1 MTIHE
6 ISVDEF
12 SQSRGDTAVIDVRE
26 ISEYQDGHIPGAIN
40 IPLSTVPDNVAIFS
54 QHATVFVVCQ
64 VGGRSMRACEYIA
77 AQPACDHVELF
88 NLTGGTGA
96 WIIGGHEVVTGDQP
110 N

>member
-6 ISVDEF
+6 TSIEEF
-12 SQSRGDTAVIDVRE
+12 AESRGDTIVVDVRE

-54 QHATVFVVCQ
+54 QHDTVFVVCQ
-64 VGGRSMRACEYIA
+64 VGGRSMRACEFIA
-77 AQPACDHVELF
+77 AQAVCGHVELF

-96 WIIGGHEVVTGDQP
+96 WVIGGHEVVTGDHP

>member
-6 ISVDEF
+6 ITIEEF
-12 SQSRGDTAVIDVRE
+12 AESRGDTIVIDVRE

-40 IPLSTVPDNVAIFS
+40 IPLSTVPDNIAIFS
-54 QHATVFVVCQ
+54 QHDTVFVVCQ
-64 VGGRSMRACEYIA
+64 VGGRSMRACEFIA
-77 AQPACDHVELF
+77 AQSVCGHVELF

-96 WIIGGHEVVTGDQP
+96 WVIGGHEVVTGDQP